1 MAEKEE
7 ILEEIESEIKRAKG
21 EPDDFEI
28 ELVDEPAQ
36 EAAEEAKDVKEESAT
51 EEATDPEKDT
61 DFGPKVQKRIKKIVS
76 QRREAELKARQFEEK
91 NEQLEKRLQRLE
103 QGSQQSAEQM
113 FNQRYTQT
121 KAALTKAVEEG
132 DTEAQVNFQE
142 QMADMRAAMRIA
154 EMQKQQNQQRAA
166 ASPTVG
172 RAQQAA
178 QNPAP
183 PKAMSWW
190 KQNNWFNAAGYE
202 RESAAARA
210 IDVQLDLEG
219 YDKNS
224 DEYYDVLNN
233 RLQKVF
239 PELSSGSSPSKPTR
253 TKSRPPVAPT
263 TGGSS
268 SYKGNRVRMSQEQLR
283 MARELGINDEKGLK
297 QYEAEIRRQQRSQ

>member
-1 MAEKEE
+1 MAEND
-7 ILEEIESEIKRAKG
+7 IMNEIEAEIKKAKG
-21 EPDDFEI
+21 EVEDFEI
-28 ELVDEPAQ
+28 EVIDDPVQ
-36 EAAEEAKDVKEESAT
+36 EAKEEAVDVAEEQEPDY
-51 EEATDPEKDT
+51 
-61 DFGPKVQKRIKKIVS
+61 GPKVQKRIQKLVG
-76 QRREAELKARQFEEK
+76 QRREAEIQAREIQ
-91 NEQLEKRLQRLE
+91 EQNAQLQKRLERLE
-103 QGSQQSAEQM
+103 QGSQQSAEEN
-113 FNQRYTQT
+113 FNQRYAQT
-121 KAALTKAVEEG
+121 KQALHKAVEEG
-132 DTEAQVNFQE
+132 DTDAQVNFQE

-154 EMQKQQNQQRAA
+154 EMQKQQQQQQRT

-190 KQNNWFNAAGYE
+190 QKNNWFNAAGFE
-202 RESAAARA
+202 RETAAARA

-224 DEYYDVLNN
+224 DDYYDHLNN

-239 PELSSGSSPSKPTR
+239 PELSSGSSPSKAR

-268 SYKGNRVRMSQEQLR
+268 YKGNRVRMSQDHLR
-283 MARELGINDEKGLK
+283 MARELGINDANGLK
-297 QYEAEIRRQQRSQ
+297 KYEAEIRRQQREQ

>member
-1 MAEKEE
+1 MMAEKEQ
-7 ILEEIESEIKRAKG
+7 ILEEIEAEIQKAKG
-21 EPDDFEI
+21 EPEEFEI
-28 ELVDEPAQ
+28 EVVDEPVQ
-36 EAAEEAKDVKEESAT
+36 EAREEAKDVA
-51 EEATDPEKDT
+51 EEAKQDD
-61 DFGPKVQKRIKKIVS
+61 DYGPKVQKRIQKLVN
-76 QRREAELKARQFEEK
+76 QRREAEIQARQIQ
-91 NEQLEKRLQRLE
+91 EQNAQLQKRLERLE
-103 QGSQQSAEQM
+103 HGSQQSAEKA
-113 FNQRYTQT
+113 FNQRYSQT
-121 KAALTKAVEEG
+121 KAALEQAVEEG
-132 DTEAQVNFQE
+132 DKKAQVAFQE

-154 EMQKQQNQQRAA
+154 EMQKQQSQQRAA

-183 PKAMSWW
+183 QKAMQWW
-190 KQNNWFNAAGYE
+190 QANNWFNAAGFE
-202 RESAAARA
+202 RETAAARS

-224 DEYYDVLNN
+224 DEYYQVLNS
-233 RLQKVF
+233 RLQKMF
-239 PELSSGSSPSKPTR
+239 PELSSGASPSKAR

-297 QYEAEIRRQQRSQ
+297 KYEAEIRRQQRSQ

>member
-1 MAEKEE
+1 MAEKEQ
-7 ILEEIESEIKRAKG
+7 ILEEIEAEIQKAKG
-21 EPDDFEI
+21 EPEEFEI
-28 ELVDEPAQ
+28 EVVDEPVQ
-36 EAAEEAKDVKEESAT
+36 EAREEAKDVA
-51 EEATDPEKDT
+51 EEAKQDDEY
-61 DFGPKVQKRIKKIVS
+61 GPKVQKRIQKLVN
-76 QRREAELKARQFEEK
+76 QRREAEIQARQIQ
-91 NEQLEKRLQRLE
+91 EQNAQLQKRLERLE
-103 QGSQQSAEQM
+103 HGSQQSAEKA
-113 FNQRYTQT
+113 FNQRYSQT
-121 KAALTKAVEEG
+121 KAALEQAVEEG
-132 DTEAQVNFQE
+132 DTKAQVAFQE

-154 EMQKQQNQQRAA
+154 EMQKQQSQQRAA

-183 PKAMSWW
+183 QKAMQWW
-190 KQNNWFNAAGYE
+190 QANNWFNAAGFE
-202 RESAAARA
+202 RETAAARS

-224 DEYYDVLNN
+224 DEYYQVLNS
-233 RLQKVF
+233 RLQKMF
-239 PELSSGSSPSKPTR
+239 PELSSGASPSKAR

-297 QYEAEIRRQQRSQ
+297 KYEAEIRRQQRSQ

>member
-1 MAEKEE
+1 MAEND
-7 ILEEIESEIKRAKG
+7 IMNEIEAEIKKAKG
-21 EPDDFEI
+21 DVEDFEI
-28 ELVDEPAQ
+28 EVVDDPVQ
-36 EAAEEAKDVKEESAT
+36 EAKEEAKDVVEEQG
-51 EEATDPEKDT
+51 DDY
-61 DFGPKVQKRIKKIVS
+61 GPKVQKRIQKLVG
-76 QRREAELKARQFEEK
+76 QRRDAEIQAKAIQ
-91 NEQLEKRLQRLE
+91 EQNAQLQKRLERLE
-103 QGSQQSAEQM
+103 QGSQKSAEEN
-113 FNQRYTQT
+113 FNQRYSQT

-154 EMQKQQNQQRAA
+154 EMQKQQQQQQRT

-190 KQNNWFNAAGYE
+190 QQNNWFNAAGFE
-202 RESAAARA
+202 RETAAARA

-224 DEYYDVLNN
+224 DDYYDHLNS

-239 PELSSGSSPSKPTR
+239 PELGSGASPSKPR

-283 MARELGINDEKGLK
+283 MARELGINDADGLK
-297 QYEAEIRRQQRSQ
+297 KYEAEIRRQQKEAN

>member
-1 MAEKEE
+1 MAGKEQ
-7 ILEEIESEIKRAKG
+7 ILEEIEAEIQRAKG
-21 EPDDFEI
+21 EPEEFEI

-36 EAAEEAKDVKEESAT
+36 EAREEAKDVSEEKE
-51 EEATDPEKDT
+51 DDY
-61 DFGPKVQKRIKKIVS
+61 GPKVQKRIQKLVG
-76 QRREAELKARQFEEK
+76 QRREAEIQAREIQ
-91 NEQLEKRLQRLE
+91 EQNAQLQKRLERLE
-103 QGSQQSAEQM
+103 QGSQQSAEQA

-121 KAALTKAVEEG
+121 KAALHKAVEEG
-132 DTEAQVNFQE
+132 DTEAQVTFQE

-154 EMQKQQNQQRAA
+154 EMQKKQQQQQAA

-190 KQNNWFNAAGYE
+190 QKNNWFNAAGFE
-202 RESAAARA
+202 RETAAARA

-224 DEYYDVLNN
+224 DEYYDHLNS

-239 PELSSGSSPSKPTR
+239 PELVSGSSPSKPR

-268 SYKGNRVRMSQEQLR
+268 NYKGNRVRMSQEQLR

-297 QYEAEIRRQQRSQ
+297 KYEAEIRRQQRSQ

>member
-1 MAEKEE
+1 MVEKEE
-7 ILEEIESEIKRAKG
+7 ILSEIESEIKRAKG
-21 EPDDFEI
+21 QTDDFEI
-28 ELVDEPAQ
+28 EVVDDPVQ
-36 EAAEEAKDVKEESAT
+36 EAKEEAKDKAAENAQQ
-51 EEATDPEKDT
+51 KD
-61 DFGPKVQKRIKKIVS
+61 DEFGPKVEKRIKKLVG
-76 QRREAELKARQFEEK
+76 QRREAEIQARQFQEQ
-91 NEQLEKRLQRLE
+91 NEQLQKRLERLE
-103 QGSQQSAEQM
+103 QGSQQTAEQA
-113 FNQRYTQT
+113 FNQRYKQT
-121 KAALTKAVEEG
+121 KAALHKAVEEG

-154 EMQKQQNQQRAA
+154 EMQKQQNRQRAA

-178 QNPAP
+178 ENPAP

-190 KQNNWFNAAGYE
+190 QQNNWFNAAGYE
-202 RESAAARA
+202 RETAAARA

-219 YDKNS
+219 FDKNS

-239 PELSSGSSPSKPTR
+239 PELSSGSSPSKTR

-268 SYKGNRVRMSQEQLR
+268 SYKGNRVRMSQEQLK
-283 MARELGINDEKGLK
+283 MARELGITDEKGLK